1 MISKK
6 QIKSEFEG
14 LLSLKNLV
22 EVYEEVAAMRMQKV
36 RGAVLQSRQF
46 QDGLMEVFMRVKS
59 AYRKQQIPEKALHRT
74 NNGRSVA
81 VFVSA
86 NAGLYGDIVNKIFDA
101 FEAFVRK
108 NDPDVVILGK
118 LGVAMMSDRL
128 PNKLYNYFDFSDEG
142 VDQESFV
149 LVMRYLIQFEKIL
162 VFFGK
167 FKTLLSQEPTI
178 LPVSGDTLEDQLSRA
193 LGVAGKSDYLFE
205 PSVYD
210 VAMVFEGEILASM
223 FEQALH
229 ESQLA
234 KFASRMLALDSA
246 VDNIEKGLVKVK
258 VRERKMRHRD
268 LNRGQLETISGIS
281 MWKGVMG
288 V

>member
-210 VAMVFEGEILASM
+210 VAMM